1 VALDRCLARLAE
13 HVPKECVA
21 LFGNPAQPVFTC
33 RGLDRRSQPDVAHHV
48 FARWEAGHGAQHE
61 HRREGRQ
68 RAHAGMGHE
77 APRSGVGVGGLLDLV
92 IQICDV
98 SIEPAQELETL
109 ARRRDVS
116 GGSESAWS
124 CATPTR
130 VKSDGP
136 RARR

>member
-1 VALDRCLARLAE
+1 
-13 HVPKECVA
+13 

-92 IQICDV
+92 IQIRDV

-109 ARRRDVS
+109 AS
-116 GGSESAWS
+116 
-124 CATPTR
+124 PTR
-130 VKSDGP
+130 RVGRQRERLELRDS
-136 RARR
+136 RAGEER